1 MAPILGHRLHCRKEN
16 AAASIKSFKFE
27 SFSKAFTK
35 LSDNKAKPENMC
47 LNLRKSC
54 GKSYAI
60 GMFTSPCGGT
70 YAVYDQVEAIRA
82 ETKRVFK
89 AKQLGLSVD
98 ILAPQYYQMSLRR
111 VSNESFRLKDIILI
125 PELKL

>member
-27 SFSKAFTK
+27 SSSKAFTK
-35 LSDNKAKPENMC
+35 LSDKKAKPENTC
-47 LNLRKSC
+47 LNLWKSC

-60 GMFTSPCGGT
+60 GMLTSAGGGT
-70 YAVYDQVEAIRA
+70 YAVYDQAEAIRA
-82 ETKRVFK
+82 EIKRAFG

-111 VSNESFRLKDIILI
+111 VSNESFGHIHIILI

>member
-1 MAPILGHRLHCRKEN
+1 ML
-16 AAASIKSFKFE
+16 
-27 SFSKAFTK
+27 
-35 LSDNKAKPENMC
+35 
-47 LNLRKSC
+47 
-54 GKSYAI
+54 
-60 GMFTSPCGGT
+60 TSAGGGT
-70 YAVYDQVEAIRA
+70 YVVYDQVEAIRA
-82 ETKRVFK
+82 ETKRTFG

>member
-1 MAPILGHRLHCRKEN
+1 MAPIIGHRLHCRKEN

-27 SFSKAFTK
+27 SSSKAFTK

-82 ETKRVFK
+82 ETKRAFG

-111 VSNESFRLKDIILI
+111 GSNESFRLKDIILI